1 MGGYIIYICYMYVL
15 FMLRGFLFPPFIRIQ
30 IPSVASLLISI
41 SCCLGSKIT
50 SWDYR

>member
-1 MGGYIIYICYMYVL
+1 MGGYIIYMLYVL
-15 FMLRGFLFPPFIRIQ
+15 FMLRGFLSPPFFRIQ